1 MSATVTLLGQEYAVT
16 IPPQFAVV
24 EELVV
29 AYGEAGDRASHRLR
43 VCGAILGI
51 CTPLGREFKA
61 DYVKA
66 RFDVLAY
73 GGAIY
78 GALRERGATSAQV
91 AEQAHTILGA
101 LVAKA
106 FPREQEVV
114 ERAGF
119 SAPAAGG

>member
-1 MSATVTLLGQEYAVT
+1 MSGTITLLGREHAVT
-16 IPPQFAVV
+16 LPPQFAVV

-29 AYGEAGDRASHRLR
+29 AYGEAGDNNSRRLR

-51 CTPLGREFKA
+51 CTPLGREMKA

-73 GGAIY
+73 GGAVY
-78 GALRERGATSAQV
+78 GACREKGATAAQV
-91 AEQAHTILGA
+91 IEQAHLILA
-101 LVAKA
+101 ELVAKA
-106 FPREQEVV
+106 FPREAEVA

-119 SAPAAGG
+119 SVPAEAE